1 MSPSSWP
8 IDLDIP
14 DLSRGGCWLFW
25 TALEMLRQVFGVV
38 VAGLAGLSWQAPS
51 RAARDG
57 NGNAYGPLQ
66 FRPDGY
72 FQVAIFEDLH
82 FGESTALTHP
92 RLAAMRWLTD

>member
-8 IDLDIP
+8 IDLDP

-57 NGNAYGPLQ
+57 NAYGPLQ
-66 FRPDGY
+66 FRSDGY

-82 FGESTALTHP
+82 FGESTALTHLDL
-92 RLAAMRWLTD
+92 RSLLTG